1 MLNFFPQI
9 LAQTISGAEIIM
21 CARLLMRK
29 RCQLKTYF
37 GRRELSEGIEEVVMQ
52 IWAPGIEINVKE
64 QAVHQQF
71 RCSVNTLSLPL
82 IK

>member
-29 RCQLKTYF
+29 QCQPKTYF
-37 GRRELSEGIEEVVMQ
+37 GRRGHSEGIDEVVMQ
-52 IWAPGIEINVKE
+52 IWAPGV
-64 QAVHQQF
+64 
-71 RCSVNTLSLPL
+71 
-82 IK
+82 